1 MYERAIIFID
11 QNELESASKELD
23 AAITVDGTYFK
34 AYLQQAVIAEK
45 KGDYTLAKELAG
57 KSRELAVK

>member
-1 MYERAIIFID
+1 
-11 QNELESASKELD
+11 
-23 AAITVDGTYFK
+23 
-34 AYLQQAVIAEK
+34 VIAEK